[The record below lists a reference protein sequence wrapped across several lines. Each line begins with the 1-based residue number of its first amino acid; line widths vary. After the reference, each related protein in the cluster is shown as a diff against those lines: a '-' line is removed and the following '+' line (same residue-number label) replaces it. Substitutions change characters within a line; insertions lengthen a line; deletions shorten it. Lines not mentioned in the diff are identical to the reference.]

1 MSGSGQSSGTMRESG
16 KQDTMPKMERKG
28 MQWSSKQR
36 ERLQTCTSA
45 ADRVRDRAREM
56 SRFAEGPGFNPSE
69 AKRMQGRLHEE
80 VRTMDREHSRFM
92 EGMGGDQPSHVRQQ
106 VQSMNE
112 IQERVHSRMRDMD
125 AELGKANP
133 SRERIAEQSRKME
146 SEMHEWREQYREME
160 SE

>member
-1 MSGSGQSSGTMRESG
+1 
-16 KQDTMPKMERKG
+16 
-28 MQWSSKQR
+28 
-36 ERLQTCTSA
+36 
-45 ADRVRDRAREM
+45 
-56 SRFAEGPGFNPSE
+56 
-69 AKRMQGRLHEE
+69 
-80 VRTMDREHSRFM
+80 MDREHSRFM